1 MEQVKEH
8 KMANSDDFEILAGVI
23 HRIVKPQFAG
33 EEDSHLDLRDAL
45 HSKNEHLNKFVENAE
60 DILLKSGSNRSSS
73 GGFDTDKTLSKIL
86 ADTDFSFENDEKYL
100 NVSQKLLEG
109 LFYHVSKK
117 SATTGEYVPVIF
129 YRKNGRKYLLLTLIS
144 LNNYLNINEQGE
156 LSDIAVID
164 KDALKV
170 GVRVDLQAMQE
181 HYHAPPAFEAQP
193 YVRWIER
200 RNSRLPDYIQD
211 YIPVGTKIDDR
222 KSTRELMVALDR
234 YLDETL
240 VENDEVKEKART
252 EILQMMRQKQ
262 QQDEHLQLEED
273 IDPLLHN
280 MMQREGIDAVGFQ
293 TWRQENGVDLN
304 SFFKPE
310 KRALDGFEKFKIVL
324 PESGVT
330 VRGNQDEL
338 GRKVKITTS
347 DGQHYLTIGIDE
359 AEKNRLQ
366 GQYPQLNK
374 R

>member
-1 MEQVKEH
+1 
-8 KMANSDDFEILAGVI
+8 MANSDDFEILAGVI
-23 HRIVKPQFAG
+23 HRIVKPQFAS
-33 EEDSHLDLRDAL
+33 EEDSHLDLRATL
-45 HSKNEHLNKFVENAE
+45 HRKNEHLNEFVENAE
-60 DILLKSGSNRSSS
+60 EILLKGGSNRSSS
-73 GGFDTDKTLSKIL
+73 GGFKTDKSLSKIL
-86 ADTDFSFENDEKYL
+86 ADVDFSFANDEAYL

-117 SATTGEYVPVIF
+117 SATTGEHVPVIF
-129 YRKNGRKYLLLTLIS
+129 YRKNGREYLLLTLIS
-144 LNNYLNINEQGE
+144 LNSYLNINEQGE

-164 KDALKV
+164 NDALKV
-170 GVRVDLQAMQE
+170 GVRVDLQAMKE
-181 HYHAPPAFEAQP
+181 HYHATPSFEAQP

-222 KSTRELMVALDR
+222 KSARELMVALDR

-280 MMQREGIDAVGFQ
+280 MMQREGIEAVGFQ

>member
-1 MEQVKEH
+1 
-8 KMANSDDFEILAGVI
+8 MANSDDFEILAGVI